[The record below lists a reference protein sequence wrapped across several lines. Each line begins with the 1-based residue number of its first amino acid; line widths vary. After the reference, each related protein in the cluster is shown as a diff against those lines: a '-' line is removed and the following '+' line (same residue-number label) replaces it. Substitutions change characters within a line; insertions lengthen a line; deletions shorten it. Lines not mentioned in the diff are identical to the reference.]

1 MLVCVVG
8 KVENT
13 INELLANGMLLQTQ
27 EDQLLNVQTKLR
39 TPEAA
44 AIEQKMTRGDRDP
57 DQKITTTFLHLR
69 IFYPFTFFFWVAL
82 LNR

>member
-44 AIEQKMTRGDRDP
+44 AIEQKMTRDRDP

-69 IFYPFTFFFWVAL
+69 IFYPFTFFWVAL